1 MLIVRELII
10 FIRTLIPPG
19 NVILGYHPNQC
30 LTLKTELK
38 DYENKKTLI
47 VLTDFETLIE
57 Q

>member
-1 MLIVRELII
+1 MLIVRELNI

-38 DYENKKTLI
+38 DYENKKTLNCI
-47 VLTDFETLIE
+47 NGF
-57 Q
+57 